1 LWSFNSSGSLA
12 CVSVYTTVCNLSS
25 KIVVLNVALFSKV
38 KVPSEVKIV
47 FGLVV
52 LNRIEKHSE
61 AGLLDRLCIPFEWS
75 TLRIEM
81 IGIKK

>member
-1 LWSFNSSGSLA
+1 M
-12 CVSVYTTVCNLSS
+12 SVYPTVWNLSS

-38 KVPSEVKIV
+38 KVPSKVKFL

-52 LNRIEKHSE
+52 FNRIEKNSE

-81 IGIKK
+81 ISIKK